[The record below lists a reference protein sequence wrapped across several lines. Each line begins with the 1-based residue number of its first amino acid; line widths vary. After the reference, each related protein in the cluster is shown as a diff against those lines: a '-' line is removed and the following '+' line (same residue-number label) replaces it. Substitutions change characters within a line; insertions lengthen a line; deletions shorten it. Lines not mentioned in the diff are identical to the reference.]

1 MSNLKCVGAS
11 TLVSTLT
18 ALQIQVTIWDKH
30 DRYKLIFQMPK
41 NIIYIFFMYLLL
53 YFNNKYQSNYL
64 FYNEFYSSANLSWY
78 LVYFL

>member
-18 ALQIQVTIWDKH
+18 VLQIQVTIWDKH

-41 NIIYIFFMYLLL
+41 TDAKKYYLYIFGSVLKSML
-53 YFNNKYQSNYL
+53 
-64 FYNEFYSSANLSWY
+64 SAKSY
-78 LVYFL
+78 RS